1 MGFCPSPYR
10 QEYTAVKITK
20 KEVRHVAHLAR
31 LKFSEDEERK
41 FTSQL
46 NTILTYMDILSRVD
60 TAGIKP
66 MTHAISL
73 DNVFRDDTEKKST
86 GAEIA
91 LANAPDGNMGLFGV
105 PKVIE

>member
-10 QEYTAVKITK
+10 QEYIAVKITK

-31 LKFSEDEERK
+31 LDFSEDEERK

-73 DNVFRDDTEKKST
+73 DNVFRDDIEKKST

-91 LANAPDGNMGLFGV
+91 LAGAPDGNMGLFGV

>member
-31 LKFSEDEERK
+31 LEFSEDEERK
-41 FTSQL
+41 VTSQI
-46 NTILTYMDILSRVD
+46 NTILMYMDILSRVD

-73 DNVFRDDTEKKST
+73 DNVFRDDIEKKST

-91 LANAPDGNMGLFGV
+91 LAAPRTGTWASSVFPRL
-105 PKVIE
+105 

>member
-1 MGFCPSPYR
+1 
-10 QEYTAVKITK
+10 VKITK
-20 KEVRHVAHLAR
+20 EEVRHVAHLAR
-31 LKFSEDEERK
+31 LKFSEDEERE

-46 NTILTYMDILSRVD
+46 NTMLTYMDILSRVD